1 MQLRRVTM
9 EKISQEIITHLNME
23 LFRSKLYF
31 RLNLQENEETVVI
44 ESQGSDDKL
53 ESACELVRDYFME
66 QGFWTIFGE
75 DLKSF
80 QLESMESEFEF

>member
-1 MQLRRVTM
+1 MV
-9 EKISQEIITHLNME
+9 KINVEDISKLNME

-31 RLNLQENEETVVI
+31 RLNVQEDEETVVI
-44 ESQGSDDKL
+44 EAQGGYDKL
-53 ESACELVRDYFME
+53 ESACELVRDYYME

>member
-1 MQLRRVTM
+1 M
-9 EKISQEIITHLNME
+9 EKINQEDIAALNLE

-31 RLNLQENEETVVI
+31 RLNLQEDEETVVI
-44 ESQGSDDKL
+44 ESQGGFDKL
-53 ESACELVRDYFME
+53 ESACELVRDYYME
-66 QGFWTIFGE
+66 RGFWTIFGE